1 MADYRIEAHPILPIP
16 PDDFV
21 EFTWQDQLLTARRGE
36 MIASALFA
44 HGIHVFGHHRRD
56 GSPQGIFCANGQ
68 CSQCLVI
75 ADGLPVKACMTPV
88 TPGMTVEPLEGL
100 PVLPSVAEP
109 PPLRAL
115 ETVDVPVLI
124 IGGGPAGMSAAIQLA
139 QHGVRVLLVDDKD
152 RLGGKLVLQTH
163 RFFGS
168 VDAVYAGTRG
178 IDIATRLEDEVHH
191 YDNIEVWLDST
202 ALAVFSD
209 GKVGILR
216 GANHESRIMI
226 QESPT
231 PTSYSIFPTP
241 QPEYVLVHPE
251 ILLVA
256 AGAREKS
263 LTFKGNTLP
272 GVYGAGAFQ
281 TLVNRDLVRAAERLF
296 IVGGGNVG
304 LIAGYHALQAG
315 IEVVGLVEAL
325 PECGGYK
332 VHRDKLAR
340 FGVPIYTSHTILS
353 ANGNTANGV
362 DHVESVTIAQVNDR
376 FQPIPGTEQSFAC
389 DTVLIAV
396 GLDPVNEFTQKARAF
411 GMTVFD
417 AGDAEAIAEASAA
430 MFSGK
435 IRGLEIAR
443 ALGATTDAIPDEWRR
458 TGDILKSHPGA
469 VVPERIPEQEEGVFP
484 VFHCSQEIPCNP
496 CTSVCPQQLIHIDPT
511 DIRGIPTYLGLE
523 AEKACLGCEQCV
535 AVCPGLAITLVD
547 YRKDAEMPTVTLA
560 YEFLSSDIAVGD
572 RVTALDSVGN
582 VLGEAEVVSV
592 REIKRNDRTVMVKLR
607 APKAIAKLIAGLRV
621 QDLEVGSAL
630 SDEVVNL
637 DDDADAD
644 IRIVCRCE
652 RVTAGEIRALIR
664 KGYRDVNEI
673 KAVTRAGMGACGGK
687 TCSAL
692 TLRLFR
698 EEGIPLDTVTPNVS
712 RPLFVEVPLGVFAAK
727 QDARSRMQEAGGKM
741 QEAGDKNHASRITH
755 HDPLTPYSVLPTP
768 SADVIIIGAG
778 SVGVPAALAMAR
790 KGLKVRVFD
799 GAASQGQ
806 GSNKSAI
813 GGVRATHSDPAK
825 IRLCLRSLE
834 IFSTWEET
842 YGHNIE
848 WTTGGYA
855 FVAYREQEAQTFKDL
870 LKVQLTYGL
879 DIDWYDR
886 DDFLRIVPDVNP
898 NGLLGG
904 TFSPQDGHCSPL
916 LAGHAFYDAAKA
928 AGALFHFNEPV
939 AEILIDNTITGRCI
953 RGVRTPLGT
962 YHAPVVVNAAGAWAR
977 TVGRWVNMSHPVQPD
992 SHEAGITEPVAHF
1005 LDPMLVDI
1013 RPAPGSANYYFFQL
1027 RNGQVVFCITPQPS
1041 IVGFDRRETSVFLP
1055 QIASRMVDLVPRL
1068 ANLRVR
1074 RTWRGLYPMTPD
1086 GSPLVGWAREVG
1098 GYLMAIGMCGQG
1110 FMLGPGLG
1118 ELLARMVARED
1129 LSPEDREVLK
1139 VLWPY
1144 RKFASEEALK

>member
-1 MADYRIEAHPILPIP
+1 
-16 PDDFV
+16 
-21 EFTWQDQLLTARRGE
+21 
-36 MIASALFA
+36 
-44 HGIHVFGHHRRD
+44 
-56 GSPQGIFCANGQ
+56 
-68 CSQCLVI
+68 
-75 ADGLPVKACMTPV
+75 
-88 TPGMTVEPLEGL
+88 
-100 PVLPSVAEP
+100 
-109 PPLRAL
+109 
-115 ETVDVPVLI
+115 
-124 IGGGPAGMSAAIQLA
+124 
-139 QHGVRVLLVDDKD
+139 
-152 RLGGKLVLQTH
+152 
-163 RFFGS
+163 
-168 VDAVYAGTRG
+168 
-178 IDIATRLEDEVHH
+178 
-191 YDNIEVWLDST
+191 
-202 ALAVFSD
+202 
-209 GKVGILR
+209 
-216 GANHESRIMI
+216 
-226 QESPT
+226 
-231 PTSYSIFPTP
+231 
-241 QPEYVLVHPE
+241 VLVHPE
-251 ILLVA
+251 VLLVA

-281 TLVNRDLVRAAERLF
+281 TLVNRDLVKAAQRLF

-353 ANGNTANGV
+353 ANGR
-362 DHVESVTIAQVNDR
+362 DHVESVTIAQVDER
-376 FQPIPGTEQSFAC
+376 FQPIPGTEKSFAC

-417 AGDAEAIAEASAA
+417 AGDAQEIAEASAA

-443 ALGATTDAIPDEWRR
+443 ALGATTELVPDEWRR

-469 VVPERIPEQEEGVFP
+469 VIPERIPAQEEGIFP

-496 CTSVCPQQLIHIDPT
+496 CTSVCPQQLIYIDPT
-511 DIRGIPTYLGLE
+511 DIRNIPTYLGAE
-523 AEKACLGCEQCV
+523 AGKACLGCEQCV

-560 YEFLSSDIAVGD
+560 YEFLASNIAVGD
-572 RVTALDSVGN
+572 RVTALDAVGN
-582 VLGEAEVVSV
+582 VLGDVEVVSV
-592 REIKRNDRTVMVKLR
+592 RVIKRNDRTVMVKVR
-607 APKAIAKLIAGLRV
+607 APKAVAKLIAGLRV
-621 QDLEVGSAL
+621 QPPEVGSAL
-630 SDEVVNL
+630 SDEVVSL
-637 DDDADAD
+637 DDDM
-644 IRIVCRCE
+644 IVCRCE

-664 KGYRDVNEI
+664 KGYRDINEI

-687 TCSAL
+687 TCAAL

-698 EEGIPLDTVTPNVS
+698 EEGISLDAVTLNVP
-712 RPLFVEVPLGVFAAK
+712 RPLFVEVPLGVFAAEREL
-727 QDARSRMQEAGGKM
+727 QMANGKWQM
-741 QEAGDKNHASRITH
+741 ADHASRITH
-755 HDPLTPYSVLPTP
+755 PQSPITNPQSPIT
-768 SADVIIIGAG
+768 SDVIIVGAG

-790 KGLKVRVFD
+790 MGLKVRVFD
-799 GAASQGQ
+799 GAPSQGQ

-855 FVAYREQEAQTFKDL
+855 FVAYREQEAQTFKEL
-870 LKVQLTYGL
+870 LKVQHAYGL

-898 NGLLGG
+898 DGLLGG
-904 TFSPQDGHCSPL
+904 TFSPRDGHCSPL

-939 AEILIDNTITGRCI
+939 TEILIDDTITGRRI
-953 RGVRTPLGT
+953 RGIRTSQGT
-962 YHAPVVVNAAGAWAR
+962 YHAPVVVNAAGAWAQAIGR
-977 TVGRWVNMSHPVQPD
+977 LVGMTHPVQPD

-1005 LDPMLVDI
+1005 LGPMLVDI

-1027 RNGQVVFCITPQPS
+1027 RDGQVVFCITPRPS

-1055 QIASRMVDLVPRL
+1055 QIASRMVNLVPRL

-1118 ELLARMVARED
+1118 ELLARMVAQED
-1129 LSPEDREVLK
+1129 LSPEDQEVLK
-1139 VLWPY
+1139 VLSPY
-1144 RKFASEEALK
+1144 RAFAGQEALK